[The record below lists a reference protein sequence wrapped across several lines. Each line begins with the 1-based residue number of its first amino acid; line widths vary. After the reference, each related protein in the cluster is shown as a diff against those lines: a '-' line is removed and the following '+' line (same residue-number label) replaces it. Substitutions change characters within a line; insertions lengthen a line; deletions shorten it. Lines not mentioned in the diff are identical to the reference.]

1 MKLLRASLR
10 RHRLLL
16 SFGVAT
22 ILLANGL
29 TLLYPYYLGKRSTPS
44 PADRKGA
51 YVMSPPPC
59 VSGAGAGCYQ
69 AFTVGTFAV
78 AMLVA
83 LTGLAFAVVE
93 VRAPDAPEGGAPS
106 ELSFWRAGPRPG
118 PAGAAGHGP
127 P

>member
-10 RHRLLL
+10 RHWLLL
-16 SFGVAT
+16 SFGV
-22 ILLANGL
+22 
-29 TLLYPYYLGKRSTPS
+29 
-44 PADRKGA
+44 
-51 YVMSPPPC
+51 VSPPPC

-93 VRAPDAPEGGAPS
+93 VRGA
-106 ELSFWRAGPRPG
+106 RRT
-118 PAGAAGHGP
+118 
-127 P
+127 